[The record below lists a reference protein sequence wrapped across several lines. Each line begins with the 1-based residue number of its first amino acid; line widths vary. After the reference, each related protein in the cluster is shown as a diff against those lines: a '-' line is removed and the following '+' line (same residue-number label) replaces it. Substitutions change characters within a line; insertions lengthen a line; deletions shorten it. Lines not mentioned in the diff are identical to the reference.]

1 MQGCKYL
8 YCDSNYNIEKY
19 ICVFIV
25 LDENK
30 IFFNLY
36 FKYVCINM
44 LYNQPVW
51 YVHGYYRP

>member
-8 YCDSNYNIEKY
+8 YRDSNYNIEKY
-19 ICVFIV
+19 IRVFIV

-36 FKYVCINM
+36 FKYVYQYVVRN
-44 LYNQPVW
+44 NQPV
-51 YVHGYYRP
+51 